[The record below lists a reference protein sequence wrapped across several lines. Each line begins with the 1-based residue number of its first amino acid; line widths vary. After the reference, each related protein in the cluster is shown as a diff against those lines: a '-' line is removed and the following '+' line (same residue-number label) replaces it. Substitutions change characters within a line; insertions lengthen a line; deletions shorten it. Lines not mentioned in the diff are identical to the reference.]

1 MSCFACSALPA
12 PPPCTTIR
20 GLPAVLVTRHMDTTF
35 VIGPNASLTPG
46 QAAVFMS
53 LTSVVGLTIA
63 FGFALIGFW
72 PVIPFAGL
80 ELAALGAALWVSLRR
95 NRYREV
101 VRLQGDEVVV
111 EFGMVGVGVRAR
123 MSLPRHW
130 TRVLLIQG
138 ASRLAPNRLVLA
150 YAAQRVELAR
160 CLTDDEREALAGRLR
175 RALTVSRP
183 TLAGAAHAPDAG

>member
-1 MSCFACSALPA
+1 
-12 PPPCTTIR
+12 
-20 GLPAVLVTRHMDTTF
+20 MDTTF

-63 FGFALIGFW
+63 FGFVLIGFW